1 MLRDKF
7 YKLGQRTWAFF
18 FFLFSFLYWLISKKK
33 MDDNLESGAQ
43 TQSDFWIGYE
53 KVQEQL
59 KGVELRDPN
68 VQFIVGLL

>member
-1 MLRDKF
+1 
-7 YKLGQRTWAFF
+7 
-18 FFLFSFLYWLISKKK
+18 

-43 TQSDFWIGYE
+43 TPSDFWIGYE